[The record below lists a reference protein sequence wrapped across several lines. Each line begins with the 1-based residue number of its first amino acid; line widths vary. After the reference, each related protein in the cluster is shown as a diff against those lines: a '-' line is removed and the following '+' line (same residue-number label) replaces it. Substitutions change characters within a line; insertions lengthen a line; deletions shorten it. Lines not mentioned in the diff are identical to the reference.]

1 MVAQRARAFH
11 QGINCYVPAM
21 AYACDLVHG
30 QPTAFSLGT
39 PAASGVTA
47 ISANAGLANQAN
59 NTVIPV
65 NFVLDSPYGRGIRL
79 DFSGVPGTNAV
90 VEVQGTDYLGEPI
103 ARRFTGSAAATTTT
117 AGGLLA
123 WFRITALK
131 IITTASNA
139 VNITLGTLGTLG
151 LPYKCNVAWA
161 KEGTPPVMIDPA
173 GIFAKWVR
181 GVLTDPASLTTGDPR
196 GTYAPT
202 TLDGVAETI
211 LGLEGDNSVNAAG
224 NGGLHGIRQFFA

>member
-39 PAASGVTA
+39 PAAS
-47 ISANAGLANQAN
+47 SATGLSSNAGLANGAN
-59 NTVIPV
+59 NTVYALNLTV
-65 NFVLDSPYGRGIRL
+65 DSPYGRGIRV

-90 VEVQGTDYLGEPI
+90 IEVQGTDYLGQPL
-103 ARRFTGSAAATTTT
+103 AKRFTGAAAATTTT
-117 AGGLLA
+117 AGGLA
-123 WFRITALK
+123 MWYRITAVK

-139 VNITLGTLGTLG
+139 VNITIGTLGTLG
-151 LPYKCNVAWA
+151 LPYKCNIAWA
-161 KEGTPPVMIDPA
+161 KEGNPPLMIDPA

-181 GVLTDPASLTTGDPR
+181 AVVTDPQTLTTNDPR
-196 GTYAPT
+196 GSYAPT
-202 TLDGVAETI
+202 TLDGVMETI
-211 LGLEGDNSVNAAG
+211 LGLEGDNWVNAAG
-224 NGGLHGIRQFFA
+224 NGGLHGIRHVVA